1 MTASELRVLRA
12 DVSGMPIEWI
22 GYEEAV
28 KLYYLDRVLYPM
40 GQSLLTLRGGGLMR
54 VRVCRALLIFIRLF
68 APRANLA
75 VILNAIL
82 IISRP

>member
-40 GQSLLTLRGGGLMR
+40 GQSLLTLRGG
-54 VRVCRALLIFIRLF
+54 VNNNTPVLLEPMEHYYLLTDIG
-68 APRANLA
+68 
-75 VILNAIL
+75 
-82 IISRP
+82 

>member
-40 GQSLLTLRGGGLMR
+40 GQRLLTLRGGG
-54 VRVCRALLIFIRLF
+54 
-68 APRANLA
+68 
-75 VILNAIL
+75 
-82 IISRP
+82 